1 MAAAD
6 RQIQHLIHRYA
17 ELLDAGDLDGV
28 GQLFEHARYGAGDGA
43 LVMTGDQVAEV
54 NKSLVILYED
64 GTPRTKHVTSNLIL
78 EVDEEA
84 GTAASRS
91 YFTVLQQVGVG
102 PLQPIVAGRYHDR
115 FERVAGAWRFSE
127 RRIFVDLAGDLSRHL
142 RSVPGQI
149 KKGD

>member
-1 MAAAD
+1 MAAAN

-28 GQLFEHARYGAGDGA
+28 GRLFEHARYGAGDGA

-64 GTPRTKHVTSNLIL
+64 GTP
-78 EVDEEA
+78 

-91 YFTVLQQVGVG
+91 YFSVLQQVGDG

-142 RSVPGQI
+142 RSTI
-149 KKGD
+149 KQGD